1 MSTHFVWKIGH
12 STALLLSRYCCWC
25 RLHQSSAL
33 HSAASPIAT
42 ALPFSPSRLTPPAA
56 DTPRFATLGALSSS
70 HQQKSMLGEASS
82 HVFGDSYR
90 LHRDASPSPADAR
103 ASSYQSQFFPG
114 SPQRFPPNSMGSS
127 FQSPAD
133 AKAEAQ
139 SGLYSHSTL
148 RGSEYPQNALA
159 RSPVQRAPP
168 SSPYQGPVPGR
179 SPLRS
184 PAHAAAVSAVEQQLH
199 ASLHEEQGLLRSAQ
213 GRPAPTSPSA
223 LPAYY
228 PSKEHTQDRLNSAGA
243 YQPWRGHL
251 SSQHFSGQQQRDG
264 PDSLS
269 QPSRLSQV
277 SRDSHLLSHTW
288 RPLSQHLGHAS
299 PELDS
304 LSQRLRDQKV
314 AMDGQGRSGASPVQ
328 GRGARFSPNKEH
340 SGTGAVLPST
350 GLGSSYMHTVRP
362 DPSPSRYGYAEQ
374 CRLGSHLLL
383 QIKRHI
389 RCLNLT

>member
-1 MSTHFVWKIGH
+1 MELW
-12 STALLLSRYCCWC
+12 LSRCCGWC
-25 RLHQSSAL
+25 RLHHSSAL
-33 HSAASPIAT
+33 HAGASPIAT
-42 ALPFSPSRLTPPAA
+42 ALPFSPSRLTPPPA

-82 HVFGDSYR
+82 HVYGDSYR

-103 ASSYQSQFFPG
+103 ASSSHSQLFPD

-127 FQSPAD
+127 LQSPAN
-133 AKAEAQ
+133 ANAEAH
-139 SGLYSHSTL
+139 SGLYSHSRL
-148 RGSEYPQNALA
+148 RESEYSQTALT
-159 RSPVQRAPP
+159 RSPGQRAPP
-168 SSPYQGPVPGR
+168 SSPYQGAVPGR

-199 ASLHEEQGLLRSAQ
+199 ASLHEEQELLRSAQ

-251 SSQHFSGQQQRDG
+251 SSQNYSGQQQHDR

-314 AMDGQGRSGASPVQ
+314 AMDGQGRSGISPVQ
-328 GRGARFSPNKEH
+328 GRATGFSPNKGH
-340 SGTGAVLPST
+340 TGSGAVLPST
-350 GLGSSYMHTVRP
+350 GLGSTYMHTVQP

-374 CRLGSHLLL
+374 CPLGSSF
-383 QIKRHI
+383 
-389 RCLNLT
+389 

>member
-1 MSTHFVWKIGH
+1 
-12 STALLLSRYCCWC
+12 
-25 RLHQSSAL
+25 
-33 HSAASPIAT
+33 
-42 ALPFSPSRLTPPAA
+42 
-56 DTPRFATLGALSSS
+56 
-70 HQQKSMLGEASS
+70 MLCEASS
-82 HVFGDSYR
+82 HMFGDLYR

-103 ASSYQSQFFPG
+103 ASSSHSHFFPG

-133 AKAEAQ
+133 ASAEAP
-139 SGLYSHSTL
+139 SGLYSHSRL
-148 RGSEYPQNALA
+148 RDIEYPQNALT
-159 RSPVQRAPP
+159 RSPARRAPP
-168 SSPYQGPVPGR
+168 SSPYQGAVPGR

-199 ASLHEEQGLLRSAQ
+199 ASLHEEQGMLRSAQ
-213 GRPAPTSPSA
+213 GRPPPTSPSA

-251 SSQHFSGQQQRDG
+251 SSQQYSGQQQ

-277 SRDSHLLSHTW
+277 SRDPHLLSHTW

-314 AMDGQGRSGASPVQ
+314 AMDGQGRGIS
-328 GRGARFSPNKEH
+328 FSPSKEH
-340 SGTGAVLPST
+340 VGTGAVLPST
-350 GLGSSYMHTVRP
+350 GLGPSYMHTVRP

-374 CRLGSHLLL
+374 CPLGGY
-383 QIKRHI
+383 
-389 RCLNLT
+389 LNCK

>member
-1 MSTHFVWKIGH
+1 MLKRLMVVLGHVVRKVGH
-12 STALLLSRYCCWC
+12 SVALLLSKYCDWC
-25 RLHQSSAL
+25 RLHHSSAL

-42 ALPFSPSRLTPPAA
+42 ALPFSPSRLTPPPAH
-56 DTPRFATLGALSSS
+56 TPRFAMLGALSSS
-70 HQQKSMLGEASS
+70 NQQKSMLGEASS
-82 HVFGDSYR
+82 HVYGDSYR

-103 ASSYQSQFFPG
+103 ASSSHSQFFPD

-133 AKAEAQ
+133 ADAEAN
-139 SGLYSHSTL
+139 SGLYSHSRL
-148 RGSEYPQNALA
+148 RGSEYPQTALTT
-159 RSPVQRAPP
+159 SPVYGAPP
-168 SSPYQGPVPGR
+168 SSPYQGAVPDK

-199 ASLHEEQGLLRSAQ
+199 ASLHQEQGLLPSAQ
-213 GRPAPTSPSA
+213 GRPTPNSHSA

-228 PSKEHTQDRLNSAGA
+228 PSKEHTQDRLNGAGV

-251 SSQHFSGQQQRDG
+251 SSQQHSGQQHHDG

-314 AMDGQGRSGASPVQ
+314 AMEGQSRSGISPVQ
-328 GRGARFSPNKEH
+328 GRATGFSPNKGH
-340 SGTGAVLPST
+340 TGSGAVLPST
-350 GLGSSYMHTVRP
+350 GLGSTYKHTARP
-362 DPSPSRYGYAEQ
+362 DPSPSRYGCAEQ
-374 CRLGSHLLL
+374 CPPLLSG
-383 QIKRHI
+383 
-389 RCLNLT
+389 